1 MGTLLR
7 RMIVVAA
14 PVVWSQ
20 YRKRK
25 RKQRDARNA
34 APPAPRG

>member
-1 MGTLLR
+1 MATLLR
-7 RMIVVAA
+7 RLFVVAA

-25 RKQRDARNA
+25 KRQRPGAPQ
-34 APPAPRG
+34 PPAPRR

>member
-7 RMIVVAA
+7 RLIVVAA

-25 RKQRDARNA
+25 KRPRVT
-34 APPAPRG
+34 PPKPRR

>member
-1 MGTLLR
+1 MATLLR

-25 RKQRDARNA
+25 KRQRLT
-34 APPAPRG
+34 PPRPRR